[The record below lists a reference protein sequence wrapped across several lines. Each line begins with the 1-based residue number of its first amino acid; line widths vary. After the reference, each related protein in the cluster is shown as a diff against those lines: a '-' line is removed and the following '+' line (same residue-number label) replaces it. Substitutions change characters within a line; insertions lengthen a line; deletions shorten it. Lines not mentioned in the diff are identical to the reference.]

1 MLSVKIGQYHPSL
14 ENSFVNTIQTLK
26 KDDPFVPLAVVAP
39 TNWMLNRLQE
49 RLVLGQDAPPGSR
62 YTEMGFMNISFMNF
76 SVFASEICRRSGADV
91 GQIVRQSAVYEYL
104 IAGLLKQHTHG
115 EPLFKNV
122 QSLPALARSLYQVIQ
137 DLADAN
143 VHIDSVKEAI
153 KEGFVE
159 GAEIQ
164 KLNGVISLYDLFK
177 QKIGSLNISHY
188 ADVYHL
194 ATSCVQDSKFLK
206 NFKYILAYG
215 FYDLTGVEQDFFGE
229 IFRSHPTMLFL
240 PYQKKHPSFGYVK
253 PFFESFVLGLARDV
267 EELPPVTGFSCLMNS
282 QFEDNAHVPEFQ
294 GEIQNLSSTQIGDPK
309 PVLDSDRG
317 SEIQNPDNTQ
327 YLANMYVI
335 NASGK
340 RDEVWTVAKEI
351 LQLAEAGYK
360 MDEIGVV
367 ARTLEPYTDAINK
380 IFLENYIPFTT
391 STHEPLERYP
401 LVKVIRQILL
411 LKREDYYRP
420 LVVELLNSPYFKTP
434 AFDHKG
440 VTPRPDLWDILSR
453 RLGIRGDIECW
464 LSRLEQAK
472 LASQE
477 LPGLDKTDMSE
488 DVIEKDGTTPPAP
501 PSQGGDK
508 EGVKSLFSDDEET
521 GMHIRIPVNQIEFLE
536 KILCKLSTDLSSIP
550 EKASWAAMSRSL
562 AHFLQTYI
570 NIPSEG
576 MSPDDEKRDQ
586 QIINRIWELLHTL
599 CTLDCLNEEVTQDQF
614 VDTLLD
620 ACRQEGLPVGIED
633 GRGVKVLDAM
643 SARGIPFR
651 ALFILGLNEKVF
663 PRAISEEP
671 FLRDHI
677 RRRLSEVLGNLI
689 PEKLRGF
696 EEERLLFY
704 FLLNAAR
711 ERLYLLYERSDEA
724 GKPKVQSHY
733 LMDILQK
740 VKNISTALHGHD
752 QKTPLFPPFAREGER
767 IVDYPSSIPP
777 FARGDTGGCK
787 ETFQT
792 CPHGNGEK
800 TRNDFRDHS
809 IYVPR
814 GIKDKLFGK
823 EISLLTPKEAGIR
836 MALDKI
842 DPASFMTAFGINPV
856 PFARSQSALDFIE
869 GHEHH
874 LTAYDGVI
882 GDMSQWWEK
891 RACRGISPT
900 ALESFGICPFKFFM
914 GKVLELESL
923 EEPEKIDVIAA
934 VDLGSLYHG
943 ILKDFY
949 GYLIEKGYF
958 YKKAKE
964 IKPIELLHGIAQ
976 KYFSDIERQIP
987 IPYPILWE
995 NKKEAILDYLTKF
1008 VTWDLDR
1015 IEQTGYIPTYLEKK
1029 AHLSAQDE
1037 LVKLISVSSKQ
1048 GKASELTFKGKID
1061 RIDLKSTGNATS
1073 FRLIDYKSGK
1083 YSKENLLKPAIRG
1096 QKLQLPFY
1104 IVMAER
1110 LLSEEIKRGHIPQGK
1125 ASMEDASFVYIA
1137 QDMEDKKGQKGTP
1150 EKTIKDADWKDFQG
1164 QCWETVKEFLSYIR
1178 DGIFPISP
1186 TEDAQKCEWCEF
1198 STVCRRG
1205 HQPQKFRRE
1214 QDSRLK
1220 KYREIGNLNISKK
1233 SNKS

>member
-1 MLSVKIGQYHPSL
+1 
-14 ENSFVNTIQTLK
+14 
-26 KDDPFVPLAVVAP
+26 
-39 TNWMLNRLQE
+39 
-49 RLVLGQDAPPGSR
+49 
-62 YTEMGFMNISFMNF
+62 
-76 SVFASEICRRSGADV
+76 
-91 GQIVRQSAVYEYL
+91 
-104 IAGLLKQHTHG
+104 
-115 EPLFKNV
+115 
-122 QSLPALARSLYQVIQ
+122 
-137 DLADAN
+137 
-143 VHIDSVKEAI
+143 
-153 KEGFVE
+153 
-159 GAEIQ
+159 
-164 KLNGVISLYDLFK
+164 
-177 QKIGSLNISHY
+177 
-188 ADVYHL
+188 
-194 ATSCVQDSKFLK
+194 
-206 NFKYILAYG
+206 
-215 FYDLTGVEQDFFGE
+215 
-229 IFRSHPTMLFL
+229 
-240 PYQKKHPSFGYVK
+240 
-253 PFFESFVLGLARDV
+253 
-267 EELPPVTGFSCLMNS
+267 
-282 QFEDNAHVPEFQ
+282 
-294 GEIQNLSSTQIGDPK
+294 
-309 PVLDSDRG
+309 
-317 SEIQNPDNTQ
+317 
-327 YLANMYVI
+327 
-335 NASGK
+335 
-340 RDEVWTVAKEI
+340 
-351 LQLAEAGYK
+351 
-360 MDEIGVV
+360 
-367 ARTLEPYTDAINK
+367 
-380 IFLENYIPFTT
+380 
-391 STHEPLERYP
+391 
-401 LVKVIRQILL
+401 
-411 LKREDYYRP
+411 
-420 LVVELLNSPYFKTP
+420 
-434 AFDHKG
+434 
-440 VTPRPDLWDILSR
+440 
-453 RLGIRGDIECW
+453 
-464 LSRLEQAK
+464 
-472 LASQE
+472 
-477 LPGLDKTDMSE
+477 
-488 DVIEKDGTTPPAP
+488 
-501 PSQGGDK
+501 
-508 EGVKSLFSDDEET
+508 
-521 GMHIRIPVNQIEFLE
+521 MHIRIPVNQIEFLE

>member
-26 KDDPFVPLAVVAP
+26 KDDPLTPLAVVAP
-39 TNWMLNRLQE
+39 TNWMLDRLQE
-49 RLVLGQDAPPGSR
+49 RLVMGQGVPPGSR
-62 YTEMGFMNISFMNF
+62 YTGTSFMNISFMNF
-76 SVFASEICRRSGADV
+76 YVFASEICRRSGADI
-91 GQIVRQSAVYEYL
+91 GQIVRQSVVYEYL
-104 IAGLLKQHTHG
+104 IAGLVKQHTHG

-122 QSLPALARSLYQVIQ
+122 QSLPALSGSLYQVIK

-143 VHIDSVKEAI
+143 VHIDSIKEAI

-159 GAEIQ
+159 DAEVQ

-177 QKIGSLNISHY
+177 QKLKRLPISHD

-194 ATSCVQDSKFLK
+194 AASCVQDSKFLK
-206 NFKYILAYG
+206 GFKYILAYG

-229 IFRSHPTMLFL
+229 IFKSYPAVLFL

-282 QFEDNAHVPEFQ
+282 QLEDNAHVREFQ
-294 GEIQNLSSTQIGDPK
+294 GEIQNPK
-309 PVLDSDRG
+309 LVV
-317 SEIQNPDNTQ
+317 SEVEPSETCGEQSQTIQHPDNTQ
-327 YLANMYVI
+327 YLANVHII
-335 NASGK
+335 NPSGK

-360 MDEIGVV
+360 MEEIGVA

-380 IFLENYIPFTT
+380 IFQENDIPFTT

-420 LVVELLNSPYFKTP
+420 IVVELLNSPYFKIP

-453 RLGIRGDIECW
+453 RLGIRGGIECW

-472 LASQE
+472 SMEEETLDSDNAANMSKGVTKKVTVHPHPN
-477 LPGLDKTDMSE
+477 LPPPPVPLSE
-488 DVIEKDGTTPPAP
+488 GEKGGGIEGNNEYSPPLV
-501 PSQGGDK
+501 GGVRGGDDK
-508 EGVKSLFSDDEET
+508 EGVKSLFSDEEET
-521 GMHIRIPVNQIEFLE
+521 GSHIRIPANQIEFLG
-536 KILCKLSTDLSSIP
+536 KILRKLSTDLSSLP
-550 EKASWAAMSRSL
+550 EKTSWVAMSRSIS
-562 AHFLQTYI
+562 HFLQTYI

-576 MSPDDEKRDQ
+576 MNPDDQKRDQ
-586 QIINRIWELLHTL
+586 QIINKIWELLHTL
-599 CTLDCLNEEVTQDQF
+599 CTLDCLNEEITQDQF
-614 VDTLLD
+614 VDTFLD
-620 ACRQEGLPVGIED
+620 ACRQEGLPVGMEN

-671 FLRDHI
+671 FMRDHI

-752 QKTPLFPPFAREGER
+752 QKTPLFPPFAR
-767 IVDYPSSIPP
+767 
-777 FARGDTGGCK
+777 GDTGGCK

-792 CPHGNGEK
+792 CPHENGEK
-800 TRNDFRDHS
+800 TRNDFQDHS

-823 EISLLTPKEAGIR
+823 EITLLTPKEAGIR

-842 DPASFMTAFGINPV
+842 APDSFMKAFGINPV
-856 PFARSQSALDFIE
+856 PFARSQSALGFIE
-869 GHEHH
+869 SYNH
-874 LTAYDGVI
+874 LTAYDGII

-891 RACRGISPT
+891 WACHGISPT
-900 ALESFGICPFKFFM
+900 TLEAFGICPFKFFM

-923 EEPEKIDVIAA
+923 EEPEKIDIIAA

-976 KYFSDIERQIP
+976 KYFTNIDRQIP

-995 NKKEAILDYLTKF
+995 NKKEEILDYLTKF

-1015 IEQTGYIPTYLEKK
+1015 LEQTGYIPTYLERK
-1029 AHLSAQDE
+1029 AHLSAQDD
-1037 LVKLISVSSKQ
+1037 LVKLISVGSKQ
-1048 GKASELTFKGKID
+1048 DKASELI
-1061 RIDLKSTGNATS
+1061 
-1073 FRLIDYKSGK
+1073 
-1083 YSKENLLKPAIRG
+1083 
-1096 QKLQLPFY
+1096 
-1104 IVMAER
+1104 
-1110 LLSEEIKRGHIPQGK
+1110 
-1125 ASMEDASFVYIA
+1125 
-1137 QDMEDKKGQKGTP
+1137 
-1150 EKTIKDADWKDFQG
+1150 
-1164 QCWETVKEFLSYIR
+1164 
-1178 DGIFPISP
+1178 
-1186 TEDAQKCEWCEF
+1186 
-1198 STVCRRG
+1198 
-1205 HQPQKFRRE
+1205 
-1214 QDSRLK
+1214 
-1220 KYREIGNLNISKK
+1220 
-1233 SNKS
+1233 

>member
-14 ENSFVNTIQTLK
+14 EDSFVNTIQTLK
-26 KDDPFVPLAVVAP
+26 KDDPLTPLAVVAP
-39 TNWMLNRLQE
+39 TKWMLNRLQE
-49 RLVLGQDAPPGSR
+49 RLVMGQGATPGSR
-62 YTEMGFMNISFMNF
+62 DTGTSFMNF
-76 SVFASEICRRSGADV
+76 SFMNFYVFASEICRRSGANV
-91 GQIVRQSAVYEYL
+91 GQIVWQSAVYEYL

-122 QSLPALARSLYQVIQ
+122 QSLPALARSLYQVIK

-143 VHIDSVKEAI
+143 IHIDSIKEAI
-153 KEGFVE
+153 KEGFVA

-177 QKIGSLNISHY
+177 QKLKRLPISHD
-188 ADVYHL
+188 ADVYER
-194 ATSCVQDSKFLK
+194 AASCVQDSKFLK
-206 NFKYILAYG
+206 GFKYILAYG

-229 IFRSHPTMLFL
+229 IFKSYPAVLFL

-267 EELPPVTGFSCLMNS
+267 EELSGNNSHGFSCLMDSESEDDSVTNCELQDASYKLNTQLTTHNS
-282 QFEDNAHVPEFQ
+282 QHE
-294 GEIQNLSSTQIGDPK
+294 T
-309 PVLDSDRG
+309 R
-317 SEIQNPDNTQ
+317 NTKS
-327 YLANMYVI
+327 LTDIRVI

-340 RDEVWTVAKEI
+340 RDEVWTIAKEI
-351 LQLAEAGYK
+351 LKLAEAGYK
-360 MDEIGVV
+360 MEEIGVV

-380 IFLENYIPFTT
+380 IFQENDIPFTT

-420 LVVELLNSPYFKTP
+420 MVVELLNSPYFKTP
-434 AFDHKG
+434 AFDRKG

-464 LSRLEQAK
+464 LSRLDQAK
-472 LASQE
+472 SELQE
-477 LPGLDKTDMSE
+477 SSGVDSE
-488 DVIEKDGTTPPAP
+488 TYVSETGAEGN
-501 PSQGGDK
+501 GG
-508 EGVKSLFSDDEET
+508 GFVADDEET
-521 GMHIRIPVNQIEFLE
+521 GSHIRIPANQIEFLE
-536 KILCKLSTDLSSIP
+536 KILRKLSTDLSSLP
-550 EKASWAAMSRSL
+550 EKASWAAMSRSI

-576 MSPDDEKRDQ
+576 MNPDDQKRDQ
-586 QIINRIWELLHTL
+586 LIINKIWELLHTL
-599 CTLDCLNEEVTQDQF
+599 CTLDCLNEEITQDQF
-614 VDTLLD
+614 VDTFLD
-620 ACRQEGLPVGIED
+620 ACGQEGLPVGMEN

-671 FLRDHI
+671 FMRDHV

-733 LMDILQK
+733 LMDMLQK

-752 QKTPLFPPFAREGER
+752 QKTPLFPPFAR
-767 IVDYPSSIPP
+767 
-777 FARGDTGGCK
+777 GDTGGCK

-792 CPHGNGEK
+792 CPHENGEK
-800 TRNDFRDHS
+800 TRNDFQDHS

-823 EISLLTPKEAGIR
+823 EITLLTPKEAGIR

-842 DPASFMTAFGINPV
+842 APDSFMKAFGINPV
-856 PFARSQSALDFIE
+856 PFARSQSALGFIE
-869 GHEHH
+869 SYNH
-874 LTAYDGVI
+874 LTAYDGII

-891 RACRGISPT
+891 WACHGISPT
-900 ALESFGICPFKFFM
+900 TLEAFGICPFKFFM
-914 GKVLELESL
+914 GKVLELELL
-923 EEPEKIDVIAA
+923 EDPEKIDVIAA

-949 GYLIEKGYF
+949 GYLLQKGYF

-964 IKPIELLHGIAQ
+964 IKPVELLHGITQ
-976 KYFSDIERQIP
+976 KYFTDIERQIP

-995 NKKEAILDYLTKF
+995 NKKDEILDYLTKF

-1015 IEQTGYIPTYLEKK
+1015 IEQTGYIPTYLERK

-1037 LVKLISVSSKQ
+1037 LVKLVSVSSKQ
-1048 GKASELTFKGKID
+1048 DKASELTFKGKID
-1061 RIDLKSTGNATS
+1061 RIDLKLVPVCLKQGSVENMVS
-1073 FRLIDYKSGK
+1073 YRVIDYKSGK

-1110 LLSEEIKRGHIPQGK
+1110 LLSEEIKKGHIPQGE

-1137 QDMEDKKGQKGTP
+1137 QDIEDKKGQKGTP
-1150 EKTIKDADWKDFQG
+1150 EKTIKEADWKEFQG

-1178 DGIFPISP
+1178 EGIFPISP
-1186 TEDAQKCEWCEF
+1186 IVDTQKCEWCEF
-1198 STVCRRG
+1198 ATVCRKG
-1205 HQPQKFRRE
+1205 HQPQKLRLE
-1214 QDSRLK
+1214 QDARLK
-1220 KYREIGNLNISKK
+1220 KYREIGNLGISKK